1 MHPMLGGSM
10 NKPLNNTNKLFD
22 KDIRLSDFKNLEDR
36 EEGKKAARA
45 EAKL

>member
-1 MHPMLGGSM
+1 M

-22 KDIRLSDFKNLEDR
+22 KDIRLNDFKGLEDR